1 MECPGQ
7 SQRECS
13 ECFSIARNV
22 LADIKMHQDRKLSLE
37 AAQLLAENAGL
48 QNLLEQP
55 AVDTMSCT
63 QRQYRAQIIGKT
75 AAFGESYQMDDGDS
89 EKNDQ

>member
-7 SQRECS
+7 NKRECS

-22 LADIKMHQDRKLSLE
+22 FADSKIYQDRDLSLK
-37 AAQLLAENAGL
+37 AARLLAENAGL

-55 AVDTMSCT
+55 AVDTMSCN

-75 AAFGESYQMDDGDS
+75 AAIGESYQMDDGDS